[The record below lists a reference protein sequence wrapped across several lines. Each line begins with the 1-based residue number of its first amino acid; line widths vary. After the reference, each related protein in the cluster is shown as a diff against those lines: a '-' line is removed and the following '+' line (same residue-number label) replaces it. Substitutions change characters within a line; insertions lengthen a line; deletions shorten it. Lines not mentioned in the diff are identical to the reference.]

1 MVSGNAAASR
11 LVERVAR
18 ICVRAQDPLDLLTE
32 VAAAVRAQIP
42 YAAAGWLLTDPDTLL
57 VNGVYAEN
65 VTREQHLQLIECE
78 LTEDDI
84 NKFFDLA
91 DRGIAAAALSAATGG
106 DLRRSVRWRRI
117 YEPNGYGDEIRGV
130 FRSGGATWGHAC
142 LTRAGGE
149 PWFSPAEVDVV
160 ARLCPHIG
168 NGIRACLLL
177 AQPASDGDAASP
189 ALVVLT
195 DDGSV
200 DAVTPQAAELL
211 GPLDDERLQRTVVLH
226 QVAQRARALAG
237 KGRGPAAMAR
247 VQGASGNWLVVRGA
261 RLQHDDGRP
270 GRTALVME
278 PASRSDIAPLLL
290 QLHALTPREKEITG
304 LLLTGMPTAEIARRL
319 WITTETLRGHVKSVF
334 AKLAVS
340 SRPELAALLSKEPD
354 VRPRLADR

>member
-1 MVSGNAAASR
+1 MASGNAAASR

-18 ICVRAQDPLDLLTE
+18 ICVRAQDPLDLLAE

-57 VNGVYAEN
+57 MTGVYAEN
-65 VTREQHLQLIECE
+65 VSRTQHLQLIECE
-78 LTEDDI
+78 LTEDDV

-91 DRGIAAAALSAATGG
+91 ERGVAAASLSAATDG
-106 DLRRSVRWRRI
+106 DLSRSIRWRRI

-130 FRSGGATWGHAC
+130 FRSGGATWGHVC
-142 LTRAGGE
+142 LTRAGCE
-149 PWFSPAEVDVV
+149 PWFSTAEVDVV

-177 AQPASDGDAASP
+177 APPTGRGDTAAP
-189 ALVVLT
+189 ALVVLA

-200 DAVTPQAAELL
+200 DAVTPQATELL
-211 GPLDDERLQRTVVLH
+211 GALDDERLQRTIVLH
-226 QVAQRARALAG
+226 QVAQRARALADG
-237 KGRGPAAMAR
+237 GHGPAAMAR

-261 RLQHDDGRP
+261 RLASDGDRP

-290 QLHALTPREKEITG
+290 QLHELTPREQEITA
-304 LLLTGMPTAEIARRL
+304 LLLTGMPTAEIARRV
-319 WITTETLRGHVKSVF
+319 WITTETLRGHVKSIF
-334 AKLAVS
+334 AKLAVN
-340 SRPELAALLSKEPD
+340 SRPELAALLSKEPQ
-354 VRPRLADR
+354 VHPP